1 MEACP
6 DLDDISID
14 KVSGEKLSLRVNDAM
29 MLLNDYNERLAAEV
43 EARRKV
49 TTMLRDFLQA
59 QKELLAQA
67 EQNLEVSFLT

>member
-1 MEACP
+1 
-6 DLDDISID
+6 
-14 KVSGEKLSLRVNDAM
+14 M